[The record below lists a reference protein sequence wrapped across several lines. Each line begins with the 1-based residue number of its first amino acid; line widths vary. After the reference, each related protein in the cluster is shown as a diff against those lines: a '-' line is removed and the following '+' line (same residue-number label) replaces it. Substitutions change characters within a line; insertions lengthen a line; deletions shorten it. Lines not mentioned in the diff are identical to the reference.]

1 MPDTS
6 ERWAQFISVSVLP
19 LPFEEGLPTADKLAD
34 MKAWLAK
41 HGSRFTPTYAV
52 LYHAT
57 AGDVP
62 VMEMGLLPTS
72 ADRRRFQQSENG
84 YVYLATTPERAKS
97 FGDVGNNVDSVVY
110 EVIVPVHKLQPDAD
124 QLFHLRSAGTQVGTS
139 LAESIV
145 YGGGA
150 RVKGGLEQWQIRPF
164 DYDGYLKYKV
174 ERAAQEAP
182 DPSTMTDE
190 EVRHHCEFIL
200 TSTELYPSELHY
212 AMRELLAEPS
222 EDYEWRKIAP
232 QVRALFS
239 SYGNREYQ
247 GEVLYR
253 TVLREEDGISL
264 YFGEGYT
271 YLPWSTV
278 ANLVDAMI
286 EDGDYPLP
294 QMEQTDPIGDYNIPD
309 EVNGRAE
316 DEADFDHVLTVVSEY
331 ERLDGQTPAATLTPI
346 EVIPKFGEDEFVP
359 KAVEGGK
366 QIHLYEKTPSDEM
379 KKPAA
384 RLPNDAPHRNYRT
397 MEKLFPQLIGGEYR
411 YLHLESEGFMPLSL
425 EWVYG
430 SNISIMHTYVQEG
443 DLMRDPDVVVRV
455 DREEKT
461 VQAVSFQQDGGL
473 PIYQEVMDY
482 DGKVIDPRGQKEIN
496 SFLTQWLSNIEW
508 QEYEPTRAVTMKN
521 DEEVDLSIP
530 KAAQTVLPE
539 QAPESLG
546 ERPLREP
553 PIHLKA
559 ADPLQYL
566 EEVTG
571 SHHGQFDV
579 RMQAVMDELT
589 VGVLEYSVFEDVPH
603 IAMIQVLE
611 AYRRQGIA
619 TGMIQKLQ
627 RQYPNTEIAWGMLT
641 DDGSAFKSAI
651 TYTVTNEQ
659 FERVSDDLEEIS
671 VKLRKYEDALD
682 SGKILSRKQADDMN
696 ELSDIQYRLERELR
710 ELEPVQTFV
719 RLPNENRPAPE
730 LMPTDSL
737 EAEAYEQVLPYE
749 AQPPIAP
756 DASIQTGANFRYSP
770 AYGLYP
776 PGAKTKYRNNIEAI
790 RFLKRIE
797 KERRPATPEEQI
809 VLARYVGWG
818 GLANAFSEKAT
829 GWEKEYRELKL
840 LLNDVE
846 YRNALHSTL
855 TAYYTEPELIKR
867 IYTAIGSFG
876 FHGGPDRKML
886 DPGMGTGNF
895 YSVLP
900 EEMSETKLSG
910 VEIDSITGRIAK
922 QLYPDATIAVAGYQS
937 TWFVPRSFDVILG
950 NIPFNSIKVCDK
962 KYKDE
967 SNWYIHDYYFGKS
980 LDLLKPGGILAF
992 ITSQGTMDKTDN
1004 SIRRYIAARAELI
1017 GAIRLPN
1024 TAFKALAGTEVTTD
1038 ILFRRRVFGSA
1049 SAHGIF
1055 RARLQGGNRV

>member
-1 MPDTS
+1 
-6 ERWAQFISVSVLP
+6 
-19 LPFEEGLPTADKLAD
+19 
-34 MKAWLAK
+34 
-41 HGSRFTPTYAV
+41 
-52 LYHAT
+52 
-57 AGDVP
+57 
-62 VMEMGLLPTS
+62 MEMGLLPTS
-72 ADRRRFQQSENG
+72 ADRRRFQQSEGG
-84 YVYLATTPERAKS
+84 YVYLAATPERAKS
-97 FGDVGNNVDSVVY
+97 FGDMGSNSDSAVY
-110 EVIVPVHKLQPDAD
+110 EVIVPVHKLQSGTD
-124 QLFHLRSAGTQVGTS
+124 QLFNLRSTGIQVGNS
-139 LAESIV
+139 VAESIV

-150 RVKGGLEQWQIRPF
+150 RVKGALEQWQIRPF
-164 DYDGYLKYKV
+164 DYDGYLKYKA

-182 DPSTMTDE
+182 DPSAMSDA
-190 EVRHHCEFIL
+190 EVRRHYEFIL

-212 AMRELLAEPS
+212 AMRELLAEPP
-222 EDYEWRKIAP
+222 EDYDWRRKAP
-232 QVRALFS
+232 AVCNLFS

-253 TVLREEDGISL
+253 TELRGEDGISL
-264 YFGEGYT
+264 YFGGGYT

-294 QMEQTDPIGDYNIPD
+294 QIEQADPIGDYNIPD
-309 EVNGRAE
+309 EVMNHTE
-316 DEADFDHVLTVVSEY
+316 DEADFDRVLTVVSEY

-346 EVIPKFGEDEFVP
+346 EDIPKFGEDDFVP
-359 KAVEGGK
+359 KVIEGGK
-366 QIHLYEKTPSDEM
+366 QLNLYEALPSSEG

-384 RLPNDAPHRNYRT
+384 RLPNDTPHRNYRT
-397 MEKLFPQLIGGEYR
+397 LEKMFPKLISGEYR

-455 DREEKT
+455 DREQKT

-482 DGKVIDPRGQKEIN
+482 DGQVIDPRGQKEIN
-496 SFLTQWLSNIEW
+496 SFLSQWLSNIGW
-508 QEYEPTRAVTMKN
+508 QEYKPNRAVTMKD
-521 DEEVDLSIP
+521 DEEVDLSFP

-539 QAPESLG
+539 QAPEPPG
-546 ERPLREP
+546 ERPLPEP
-553 PIHLKA
+553 PLHLKA
-559 ADPLQYL
+559 ADPVQYL

-571 SHHGQFDV
+571 SHHGQLDV
-579 RMQAVMDELT
+579 RMQAVIDELT

-603 IAMIQVLE
+603 IAMVEVLE

-627 RQYPNTEIAWGMLT
+627 SQYPNTEIAWGMLT
-641 DDGSAFKSAI
+641 DDGAAFKAAV
-651 TYTVTNEQ
+651 TYTVANER
-659 FERVSDDLEEIS
+659 FERVSDDLEDIS
-671 VKLRKYEDALD
+671 AKLRIYENDLD
-682 SGKILSRKQADDMN
+682 SGKILSRKKADDRD
-696 ELSDIQYRLERELR
+696 ELSGIQYRLEQELR
-710 ELEPVQTFV
+710 DLEPVQTFV
-719 RLPNENRPAPE
+719 RIPGENRPVPE
-730 LMPTDSL
+730 PQPAEPL
-737 EAEAYEQVLPYE
+737 EADVDGQALPYE
-749 AQPPIAP
+749 AQPPIVP
-756 DASIQTGANFRYSP
+756 DASFHAGANFRYSP

-797 KERRPATPEEQI
+797 KECRPATPEEQI

-818 GLANAFSEKAT
+818 GLANAFSEKSS

-900 EEMSETKLSG
+900 EEMTGTKLFG
-910 VEIDSITGRIAK
+910 VEIDSITGRIAQ
-922 QLYPDATIAVAGYQS
+922 QLYPEASIAVAGYQS
-937 TWFVPRSFDVILG
+937 TWFEPRSFDVILG

-962 KYKDE
+962 KYKEE
-967 SNWYIHDYYFGKS
+967 SEWYIHDYYFGKS
-980 LDLLKPGGILAF
+980 LDLLKSGDILAF
-992 ITSQGTMDKTDN
+992 IRTVRS
-1004 SIRRYIAARAELI
+1004 
-1017 GAIRLPN
+1017 
-1024 TAFKALAGTEVTTD
+1024 
-1038 ILFRRRVFGSA
+1038 
-1049 SAHGIF
+1049 
-1055 RARLQGGNRV
+1055 